1 MERRSRRRRQGTPWG
16 RRIAAVGLAAVLGAC
31 AIRERAETIYMDQQ
45 HAATALID
53 AIAVAEAGD
62 PALADRLYGT
72 ENELDDACAPLREAS
87 YRKMSGREMDGA
99 LERAILGSMDGCA
112 AKTREV
118 VSLLWRVDPDT
129 AAYFF
134 PGRDVASAGAATFRF
149 PF

>member
-1 MERRSRRRRQGTPWG
+1 MERHSRRRRQGNSWG
-16 RRIAAVGLAAVLGAC
+16 QRIAAAGLAAALGAC
-31 AIRERAETIYMDQQ
+31 AVSERAETIYMDQQ
-45 HAATALID
+45 YAATALID

-72 ENELDDACAPLREAS
+72 ENDLDDACAPLREAG
-87 YRKMSGREMDGA
+87 YRKMSGHELDGS
-99 LERAILGSMDGCA
+99 LERAIWRSMDGCA

-134 PGRDVASAGAATFRF
+134 PVRDVATARAAN
-149 PF
+149 

>member
-1 MERRSRRRRQGTPWG
+1 MERRSRRRRQGNSWG
-16 RRIAAVGLAAVLGAC
+16 PRIAAAGLAAALGAC
-31 AIRERAETIYMDQQ
+31 AISERAKTIYMDQQ

-53 AIAVAEAGD
+53 AIAVAEASD

-72 ENELDDACAPLREAS
+72 ENDLDDACAPLREAG
-87 YRKMSGREMDGA
+87 YRKMSGQEMDGA
-99 LERAILGSMDGCA
+99 LERAIWHTMDGCA

-134 PGRDVASAGAATFRF
+134 PDRDVASARAAN
-149 PF
+149 